1 MASTFKSSVQNT
13 VGTTPVTVYTTPAST
28 QSTVIG
34 LTVANVTTNQILVN
48 ATITKGATT
57 THVIKNAPVPAG
69 SSLVLFGGDQKL
81 VLEASNSFA
90 VASNT
95 AASADCIISVLE
107 LT

>member
-1 MASTFKSSVQNT
+1 MASTFKSFAQNT
-13 VGTTPVTVYTTPAST
+13 VGTTPVTVYTAPAST

-34 LTVANVTTNQILVN
+34 LTVSNVTAAQILVN

-81 VLEASNSFA
+81 VLEATNSFA
-90 VASNT
+90 VSQNT
-95 AASADCIISVLE
+95 ATSTDCIISVLE

>member
-1 MASTFKSSVQNT
+1 MASTFKSYAQNT
-13 VGTTPVTVYTTPAST
+13 VGTTPVTVYAAPAST

-34 LTVANVTTNQILVN
+34 LTVSNVTAAQILVN

-57 THVIKNAPVPAG
+57 THVIKNAPVPTG

-95 AASADCIISVLE
+95 TASADCIISVLE